1 MRHRL
6 GWFALVIAVVVVGY
20 PGFRVARAKLF
31 PRRYAVASI
40 AETPEYQ
47 DPLLLE
53 RAWSLPVAARY
64 GHRIDPQ
71 RNISMCGPTSAANVM
86 RSLGSGTATVDD
98 VLAGSG
104 RCRWFGYCWNGL
116 TLGELAQLVR
126 AKTDRRV
133 RVIRDLTLA
142 QFREEMARSND
153 ANRRYIVNFN
163 RGLLF
168 GRGGGHHSP
177 VGGYLADRDLVFVLD
192 VNSSFGPWL
201 VSTARL
207 FQAVDSID
215 PDSGA
220 KRGLIVV
227 E

>member
-1 MRHRL
+1 
-6 GWFALVIAVVVVGY
+6 
-20 PGFRVARAKLF
+20 
-31 PRRYAVASI
+31 
-40 AETPEYQ
+40 
-47 DPLLLE
+47 
-53 RAWSLPVAARY
+53 
-64 GHRIDPQ
+64 
-71 RNISMCGPTSAANVM
+71 MCGPTSAANVI
-86 RSLGSGTATVDD
+86 RSLGSGAATVDD
-98 VLAGSG
+98 VLAGTG
-104 RCRWFGYCWNGL
+104 RCRWFGFCWKGL
-116 TLGELAQLVR
+116 TLEELAQLVG

-133 RVIRDLTLA
+133 RLIRDLTLA

-207 FQAVDSID
+207 FQAVDSVD
-215 PDSGA
+215 PDGGA